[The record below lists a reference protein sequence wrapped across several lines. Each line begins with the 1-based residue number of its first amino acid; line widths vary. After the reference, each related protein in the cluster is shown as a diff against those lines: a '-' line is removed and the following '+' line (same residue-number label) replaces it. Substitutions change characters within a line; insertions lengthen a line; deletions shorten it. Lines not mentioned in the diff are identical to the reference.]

1 MIGTERMM
9 MMMTKIRK
17 YGNGLKV
24 TFFMAILMMTMMT
37 ESVFVGVIIFCD
49 ATKLKRNNFMFFP
62 SDSILR
68 VSMSPNFLSFVR
80 IL

>member
-1 MIGTERMM
+1 
-9 MMMTKIRK
+9 
-17 YGNGLKV
+17 
-24 TFFMAILMMTMMT
+24 MT

-68 VSMSPNFLSFVR
+68 VSMSPNFLSFFTDS
-80 IL
+80 LKWESCCFCL

>member
-1 MIGTERMM
+1 
-9 MMMTKIRK
+9 
-17 YGNGLKV
+17 
-24 TFFMAILMMTMMT
+24 MT